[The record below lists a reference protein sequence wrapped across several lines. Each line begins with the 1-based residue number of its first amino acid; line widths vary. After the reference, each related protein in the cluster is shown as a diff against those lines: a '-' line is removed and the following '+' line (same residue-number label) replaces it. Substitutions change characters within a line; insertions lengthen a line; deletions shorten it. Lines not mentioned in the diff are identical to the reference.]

1 MSSMYSSSVANRPAG
16 VFDSIQATSVASTPL
31 FDGCLRSLISS
42 PVSHTSAGSL
52 PWRPRNRAGELL
64 PMR

>member
-1 MSSMYSSSVANRPAG
+1 MSSMYSSSVANRSAG

-31 FDGCLRSLISS
+31 FDGCSGSLIPS
-42 PVSHTSAGSL
+42 PVSHTSADAL
-52 PWRPRNRAGELL
+52 PWRPQNRAGELL